1 MRITESQLRRI
12 VREEIGRLQ
21 EGSSSYFR
29 SPVNAPFD
37 VTGATGRDLE
47 PEGQRRILELFLQ
60 EHPRF
65 EETLLARPIDRQE
78 ELMLVMRALR
88 DVIGK
93 NDLFSVR
100 ETALRQAGHWLVNYF
115 RNTDEYVRR
124 RG

>member
-29 SPVNAPFD
+29 SPANAPYD
-37 VTGATGRDLE
+37 VTADTGRDLE
-47 PEGQRRILELFLQ
+47 PEGQRQILELFLQ

-65 EETLLARPIDRQE
+65 EETLLARPIDRQD

-88 DVIGK
+88 DLVGRER
-93 NDLFSVR
+93 LR
-100 ETALRQAGHWLVNYF
+100 YGETALRQAGQWLVNYF

>member
-1 MRITESQLRRI
+1 MRITESQIRRI
-12 VREEIGRLQ
+12 IREEVRLL
-21 EGSSSYFR
+21 EGPYFR

-60 EHPRF
+60 EHPHF
-65 EETLLARPIDRQE
+65 EETLLARPIDRQA

-88 DVIGK
+88 DVVGK
-93 NDLFSVR
+93 ADLFSVR
-100 ETALRQAGHWLVNYF
+100 EPALRQAGQWLVNYY

>member
-21 EGSSSYFR
+21 ESSSSYFR

-37 VTGATGRDLE
+37 VTGAAGRDLG
-47 PEGQRRILELFLQ
+47 PEGQRMILELFLQ
-60 EHPRF
+60 EHPHF
-65 EETLLARPIDRQE
+65 EDVLLARPIDRQD

-88 DVIGK
+88 DLVA
-93 NDLFSVR
+93 R
-100 ETALRQAGHWLVNYF
+100 ERLGYGDTALRQAGQWLVNYY